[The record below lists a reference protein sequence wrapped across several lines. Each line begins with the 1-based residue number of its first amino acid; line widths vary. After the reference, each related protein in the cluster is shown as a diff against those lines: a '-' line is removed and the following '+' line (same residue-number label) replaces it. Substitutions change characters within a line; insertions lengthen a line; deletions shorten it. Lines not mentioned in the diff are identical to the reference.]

1 MSKKKD
7 REFTVFSLS
16 FLDCISCGFGAVLL
30 LFVLTLGAGPTN
42 VPGEPVQQTET
53 ASEAQLQEWERV
65 KQETEAAQKELEEQI
80 ARTLALIQK
89 ATLEEERLSTLM
101 EAEPPNTV
109 REKAIELPQ
118 PNPTLPIGVPVDSN
132 HLIIIID
139 TSGSMRDPRT
149 GKLWDFVINRV
160 EETLDAYPV
169 VEKIQ
174 VLDADG
180 RPLIVGTKGQWLKDS
195 PTTRK
200 RVGDVLRLY
209 TRQSQSNP
217 VPAIV
222 TAIQDYGYPLEKN
235 KKTGIYIFG
244 DEFTQNAQKVLDRIE
259 ALNPPD
265 AKGDRPITINAVG
278 FPHVVKK
285 EYHPTQTG
293 LKFANL
299 MRELTRRHGG
309 AFIGMEL

>member
-1 MSKKKD
+1 MRKKD
-7 REFTVFSLS
+7 RDFTVFSLS

-42 VPGEPVQQTET
+42 GPPAPAKQI
-53 ASEAQLQEWERV
+53 EAVSKAELQEI
-65 KQETEAAQKELEEQI
+65 EAVQNAQKNLQEQI
-80 ARTLALIQK
+80 TQTLALTEQAAAEK
-89 ATLEEERLSTLM
+89 EKLNRLIKDKKKS
-101 EAEPPNTV
+101 NTV
-109 REKAIELPQ
+109 REKAIDLPQ
-118 PNPTLPIGVPVDSN
+118 PNPTLPIGVPVNSN
-132 HLIIIID
+132 HLVIIID

-149 GKLWDFVINRV
+149 GKLWDFVIKRV
-160 EETLDAYPV
+160 EETLDAYPL

-180 RPLIVGTKGQWLKDS
+180 KPLMAGTKGQWLKDS
-195 PTTRK
+195 SMVRK

-217 VPAIV
+217 VPAII
-222 TAIQDYGYPLEKN
+222 TAIQEYGYPLEKN
-235 KKTGIYIFG
+235 KRTGLYIFG
-244 DEFTQNAQKVLDRIE
+244 DEFTQNAQKVLDRMEKI
-259 ALNPPD
+259 NPRN
-265 AKGDRPITINAVG
+265 ANGDRPVSINAVG
-278 FPHVVKK
+278 FPHIIKK
-285 EYHPTQTG
+285 EYHPTRTG